1 MKELI
6 IYYSARLFGL
16 VIQSLPLPVALWTGK
31 FLGMMVYYFDARHKA
46 LAYANLKMA
55 FSRLRSSDEL
65 KRITKILFQNY
76 GRNLIELF
84 RMPLLT
90 PSKFAELVKIEGKEN
105 IS

>member
-16 VIQSLPLPVALWTGK
+16 VIQSLPLPLALWTGK
-31 FLGMMVYYFDARHKA
+31 FLGMMVYYVDARHKA

-76 GRNLIELF
+76 GRNLIESGLRGVGHSF
-84 RMPLLT
+84 QRIGDAGLCE
-90 PSKFAELVKIEGKEN
+90 KFKEQ
-105 IS
+105 